1 MDFNPKQ
8 KQVIDNIEGAYLV
21 SAPVGTGKTTI
32 LSERIITALEA
43 GVRPEEILCLTF
55 TNRAAE
61 EMWEKI
67 KSRIGK
73 KEVYELLTIKT
84 FHGFCAYFI
93 KAEAKRVGV
102 NTDYVILDKSEQ
114 MEIMKNIL
122 EEYPEYL
129 NGNGND
135 NKVASDILDRVYKY
149 RLNELEKEVGCEV
162 PEYDL
167 DEKMIEMGEKYRR
180 TLEEQNALDFN
191 ELVLLT
197 FRTLYRDEEVQK
209 KWRHKFKLIQL
220 DEFQDTHLSEYL
232 IVKELAKGHQ
242 NIAFIGDL
250 DQTIYE
256 WRGSRPFFIKRL
268 IEHHFPEVKEI
279 YLDVNYRFNPNI
291 LKAVTSFLES
301 FHHSTTAELESSGKE
316 EEVQTCVQAFP
327 AFNFREEISWVV
339 DNIKELKHQEPE
351 ARIAVLARSNNFIKK
366 VSEVF
371 QEKGVDHVT
380 LDQFEFFRRQEIKDI
395 YAYIRIIF
403 NRFDLESAHRVV
415 RRPARNIGPETLRTI
430 REEGREIGLK
440 VSDFLNFKN
449 FSFSEPFANLI
460 STWDNGR
467 VVVLDTETTGTDVLR
482 DEIIQIYAIEVM
494 NGQPGKEF
502 HCYVKNTIPVGVSA
516 EVHELTDEFLAD
528 NGMEPEEALQQ
539 LKDFVD
545 NAVTVGHNVNFD
557 LSMIV
562 ENARRNGITFNFS
575 EFYDTLDLSRR
586 LVEAENYKLTTLATE
601 LGLTI
606 ATHDARDDVLA
617 TVDLLGILV
626 ERLKEN
632 QQPRSELFK
641 KYSKKFIK
649 LSSLLHKWQQ
659 VAREKRPAE
668 TVEYIWE
675 DSGLKE
681 YYQQD
686 KEADK
691 REESIHT
698 LIRLFGDRD
707 DPDKPPDVALRELMS
722 FGNLNKDITFL
733 GLDKGK
739 VPVVT
744 VHQAKGLEFDHIF
757 MIGLNDGIFPVSK
770 DNLEEEKR
778 LFYVAM
784 TRAKRSIY
792 MSYSRFNEYDYPMN
806 QSPFIDYIDK
816 KYVKWIK

>member
-8 KQVIDNIEGAYLV
+8 KEAIDNIEGAYLI

-43 GVRPEEILCLTF
+43 GVKPDEILCLTF

-67 KSRIGK
+67 KTRIGK
-73 KEVYELLTIKT
+73 REVYDLLTIKT

-102 NTDYVILDKSEQ
+102 NTDYVILDKTEQ
-114 MEIMKNIL
+114 MEVMKNIL

-129 NGNGND
+129 NGNNE
-135 NKVASDILDRVYKY
+135 NKVASQVLDKVYKY
-149 RLNELEKEVGCEV
+149 RLNQLEKEVGCEV
-162 PEYDL
+162 PDYSL

-197 FRTLYRDEEVQK
+197 FRTLYKDEELNE
-209 KWRHKFKLIQL
+209 KWRNKFKLIQL

-242 NIAFIGDL
+242 NVAFIGDL

-256 WRGSRPFFIKRL
+256 WRGSRPFFIKKL
-268 IEHHFPEVKEI
+268 IESHFPQLKEI

-301 FHHSTTAELESSGKE
+301 FNYSSTAQLESSQKGE
-316 EEVQTCVQAFP
+316 ENENCMEVFP
-327 AFNFREEISWVV
+327 AFNFREEVGWIVE
-339 DNIKELKHQEPE
+339 NIKELKQQEPE
-351 ARIAVLARSNNFIKK
+351 ARIAVLARSNGFIKR
-366 VSEVF
+366 VSEIF
-371 QEKGVDHVT
+371 RELGVDHVT

-395 YAYIRIIF
+395 YAYIRILF
-403 NRFDLESAHRVV
+403 NKFDLESAHRVA
-415 RRPARNIGPETLRTI
+415 RRPARGIGPETLRTI
-430 REEGREIGLK
+430 REEGRNVGLK
-440 VSDFLNFKN
+440 VSDFLSFKN

-467 VVVLDTETTGTDVLR
+467 VVVLDTETTGTDTLR
-482 DEIIQIYAIEVM
+482 DEIIQIYAIEVV
-494 NGQPGKEF
+494 NGKPGQEF
-502 HCYVKNTIPVGVSA
+502 HCYVRNTIPVGASS
-516 EVHELTDEFLAD
+516 EVHELTDEFLQE
-528 NGMEPEEALQQ
+528 NGMEPTEALQQ
-539 LKDFVD
+539 LKDFVN

-562 ENARRNGITFNFS
+562 ENARRNDITFSFS

-617 TVDLLGILV
+617 TVDLLGVLV
-626 ERLKEN
+626 DKLKEK
-632 QQPRSELFK
+632 QEERKELFQK
-641 KYSKKFIK
+641 HSKKFIK
-649 LSSLLHKWQQ
+649 LSSLIHKWQQ
-659 VAREKRPAE
+659 IVRDYRPAE
-668 TVEYIWE
+668 AVEYIWE

-681 YYQQD
+681 YYATD
-686 KEADK
+686 KEAEK
-691 REESIHT
+691 RENSIQT
-698 LIRLFGDRD
+698 LARLYRDRD
-707 DPDKPPDVALRELMS
+707 DPDKPAEVALRELIN
-722 FGNLNKDITFL
+722 FGSLNKDINFL

-744 VHQAKGLEFDHIF
+744 VHQAKGLEFDHVF
-757 MIGLNDGIFPVSK
+757 LIGLNDSIFPVSK
-770 DNLEEEKR
+770 DNMEEEKR

-784 TRAKRSIY
+784 TRAKRKIY
-792 MSYSRFNEYDYPMN
+792 MSYSSFNDYDYPMVR
-806 QSPFIDYIDK
+806 SPFIDYIDGR
-816 KYVKWIK
+816 YMKWLK